1 MTYTYSYSGA
11 DCRAYAWFENN
22 PGAVKDLSSLAT
34 ISISVHEAKAPVR
47 RLGHVGV
54 SGYSKGIRT
63 IAGTMVFLVIEDH
76 PLRTMM
82 EIDPIG
88 KTSNYYYSEDRDKG
102 VDSEYGVK
110 LSTMIS
116 PFNILLKYQTEVVY
130 KERSLYNFEN
140 NPFNQLSAESIAERA
155 KAFNSTPGG
164 ASMLLKNIEITGES
178 IVTSVNDM
186 VTEVVVQFVA
196 EDIKTLKKE
205 ETDLI
210 LNQKEMNL
218 NIKKIPKDAEKETA
232 KTTTVSITQAA
243 EVASEKVEDTQ
254 QIELA
259 NVSTDR
265 LSRRNT
271 NLKMPSTPYEKTYLI
286 ADLDSL
292 LEQQKVVDIK

>member
-11 DCRAYAWFENN
+11 DCKAYAWFENN

-82 EIDPIG
+82 EADPIG
-88 KTSNYYYSEDRDKG
+88 KTSNYYYSGDRDKG
-102 VDSEYGVK
+102 ADSEYGVK

-116 PFNILLKYQTEVVY
+116 PFNILLKYQTEVISNQ
-130 KERSLYNFEN
+130 KDTSSSTTKNKQ
-140 NPFNQLSAESIAERA
+140 FN
-155 KAFNSTPGG
+155 KTPGR

-205 ETDLI
+205 ETELLLDT
-210 LNQKEMNL
+210 KE
-218 NIKKIPKDAEKETA
+218 IPKDKEKESVETA
-232 KTTTVSITQAA
+232 SISIAEAA
-243 EVASEKVEDTQ
+243 KVADEKIGD
-254 QIELA
+254 IEQVQLA
-259 NVSTDR
+259 STSTDR
-265 LSRRNT
+265 NNT
-271 NLKMPSTPYEKTYLI
+271 NSFLGDINLTSGVDYLRG
-286 ADLDSL
+286 L
-292 LEQQKVVDIK
+292 LRGKSSNE

>member
-11 DCRAYAWFENN
+11 DCKAYAWFENN

-82 EIDPIG
+82 EVDPAG

-116 PFNILLKYQTEVVY
+116 PFNILLKYQTEVISNE
-130 KERSLYNFEN
+130 KDTSSSTTKNKQ
-140 NPFNQLSAESIAERA
+140 FN
-155 KAFNSTPGG
+155 KTPGR

-196 EDIKTLKKE
+196 EDIKMLKTESSLNSKIE
-205 ETDLI
+205 SSLNNELIITVPETENESLQSFNVDEKI
-210 LNQKEMNL
+210 IPLNMVEPFIYDQRADRRGWM
-218 NIKKIPKDAEKETA
+218 TA
-232 KTTTVSITQAA
+232 PRGIFK
-243 EVASEKVEDTQ
+243 
-254 QIELA
+254 
-259 NVSTDR
+259 
-265 LSRRNT
+265 
-271 NLKMPSTPYEKTYLI
+271 
-286 ADLDSL
+286 
-292 LEQQKVVDIK
+292 

>member
-63 IAGTMVFLVIEDH
+63 IAGTIVFLVIEDH

-82 EIDPIG
+82 EIDPVG
-88 KTSNYYYSEDRDKG
+88 KTSNYYYSEDKDKG

-130 KERSLYNFEN
+130 KEKSLYNFEN

-205 ETDLI
+205 ETELLLDT
-210 LNQKEMNL
+210 
-218 NIKKIPKDAEKETA
+218 KKIPEDKEKESVETA
-232 KTTTVSITQAA
+232 SVSIAEAA
-243 EVASEKVEDTQ
+243 KVADEKIADTKQ
-254 QIELA
+254 VELA
-259 NVSTDR
+259 STSTDR
-265 LSRRNT
+265 NNT
-271 NLKMPSTPYEKTYLI
+271 NSFLGDINLTSGVDYLRGLLKGKSSNE
-286 ADLDSL
+286 
-292 LEQQKVVDIK
+292 